1 MRKTQGAFYQK
12 KKNDLDRYN
21 NIISKSDVKKI
32 NHKLPWKSQKK
43 QKNMYYKEQKLSQSK
58 SKISGFRIPDETEE
72 DRKRLV
78 NDFRVGKIIGKG
90 NSNFISY

>member
-1 MRKTQGAFYQK
+1 
-12 KKNDLDRYN
+12 
-21 NIISKSDVKKI
+21 
-32 NHKLPWKSQKK
+32 
-43 QKNMYYKEQKLSQSK
+43 MYYKEQKLSQSK

-90 NSNFISY
+90 NNNFISY